1 MAIIIRGLSVSKGIA
16 IGKCYVLNRGQ
27 IRIEEEIIQQKL
39 VSKEALRF
47 DKAIKKT
54 INQLKSIKNKISPS
68 IKKNVG
74 LFLDTHI
81 LLVKDE
87 AFLSN
92 IKNKIF
98 KKNFSAQWAVYS
110 EYLDIEK

>member
-27 IRIEEEIIQQKL
+27 IRIEEEIILQKL

-54 INQLKSIKNKISPS
+54 IKRLTLHRGSNNQ
-68 IKKNVG
+68 VG
-74 LFLDTHI
+74 NIIRLRRHIFSSCLFET
-81 LLVKDE
+81 
-87 AFLSN
+87 
-92 IKNKIF
+92 IF
-98 KKNFSAQWAVYS
+98 PK
-110 EYLDIEK
+110 